1 MNEGSRHDKT
11 VELKKRLSSQEF
23 FQKVTTQ
30 ADSIVKASYV
40 AAYLIAKISKPFTG
54 DEFIKQCIESMEDI
68 MCTEKKGDISKIS
81 LSHQTIAR

>member
-54 DEFIKQCIESMEDI
+54 DEFIKQCIESMVDTV
-68 MCTEKKGDISKIS
+68 CPGKKGGIS
-81 LSHQTIAR
+81 LKSVCFTRL